1 MERDSGFQGQWIVGR
16 KIYGETN
23 GREVSFG
30 KFVLSR
36 LSASPPSQVTGVTC
50 LVLVQKRKA
59 HLCHF
64 HKGKCILCLWAI
76 REMAEWP
83 LNVCHFSVVSTSKQG
98 LCQKCLGVKNLVPFR
113 RWSMN
118 QQKRGH
124 TGVSQTRKVPQPCQ
138 RSAHWESAF

>member
-1 MERDSGFQGQWIVGR
+1 MLNYKELTRKRKGIRVFRDSGLW
-16 KIYGETN
+16 E
-23 GREVSFG
+23 G
-30 KFVLSR
+30 KSMGKLMAERCHLIRFVLSR

-98 LCQKCLGVKNLVPFR
+98 LCQKCQGVNNLVPFR

-118 QQKRGH
+118 HQK
-124 TGVSQTRKVPQPCQ
+124 
-138 RSAHWESAF
+138 